1 MWHRILPL
9 IIKEMLAIW
18 RDPRGR
24 AVILVPPLLQLVIFA
39 FAMTMEVRNVD
50 IAVLN
55 LDTGSHGRE
64 VEAGLRGAS
73 AFDEIIAL
81 QSVNQIREVVDS
93 QRVIAVVHIGQDFSR
108 RVDAGQPADV
118 QLILDGRKSNAA
130 QIVNGYLNTI
140 ITGVSGKTYDTPATP
155 QPVRLRHWFN
165 PNLEYVW
172 FTLPGLVA
180 TITLLT
186 TIVVTALSVARE
198 RELGTFDQLLVSP
211 LRPVEIVIGK
221 SAPGLIFG
229 YLHGTFF
236 ILVAVYGFGIPFSGS
251 LAALYA
257 SMFVYLL
264 AVIGIGLFISA
275 VSATQQQAILGAF
288 VFASPAILLS
298 GFMSPVENMP
308 GWMQLA
314 TQVNPL
320 RHFLTVT
327 QGVFLKDLPL
337 AMVMRATVPLVLI
350 ALVTLPASAWLM
362 RKKTAR

>member
-1 MWHRILPL
+1 MWRRLTAL

-18 RDPRGR
+18 RDPKGR

-55 LDTGSHGRE
+55 LDHGSRGRE
-64 VEAGLRGAS
+64 IVAGIEGAS
-73 AFDEIIAL
+73 AFDEIIQL
-81 QSVNQIREVVDS
+81 RSVGEIQQMIDS

-108 RVDAGQPADV
+108 RVGAGQSADV
-118 QLILDGRKSNAA
+118 QLILDGRKSNAS
-130 QIVNGYLNTI
+130 QIVNSYLSAI
-140 ITGVSGKTYDTPATP
+140 IARVSATLYDDGEVPDALR
-155 QPVRLRHWFN
+155 VRNWFN
-165 PNLEYVW
+165 PNLEYAW

-186 TIVVTALSVARE
+186 TIIVTALSVARE
-198 RELGTFDQLLVSP
+198 RELGTFDQLRVSP
-211 LRPVEIVIGK
+211 LRPLEIVIGK

-236 ILVAVYGFGIPFSGS
+236 VLVAIFGFKVPFEGS
-251 LAALYA
+251 VFALYGA
-257 SMFVYLL
+257 MFFYLL
-264 AVIGIGLFISA
+264 AVIGIGLFIS
-275 VSATQQQAILGAF
+275 VISDTQQQAILGAF
-288 VFASPAILLS
+288 VFASPAVLLS

-314 TQVNPL
+314 TQINPL
-320 RHFLTVT
+320 RHFLVIT

-337 AMVMRATVPLVLI
+337 SEVVRSTTPLILIAMV
-350 ALVTLPASAWLM
+350 TLTASAWLL
-362 RKKTAR
+362 RRKTA

>member
-1 MWHRILPL
+1 MWRRILSL

-18 RDPRGR
+18 RDPKGR

-55 LDTGSHGRE
+55 LDTGSRGRD
-64 VEAGLRGAS
+64 VEAGILGAS
-73 AFDEIIAL
+73 PFDEVIGL
-81 QSVNQIREVVDS
+81 QSVSQIQEVIDS
-93 QRVIAVVHIGQDFSR
+93 QRVIAVVHIGQDFTR
-108 RVDAGQPADV
+108 RIETGQSADV
-118 QLILDGRKSNAA
+118 QIILDGRKSNAS
-130 QIVNGYLNTI
+130 QIANSYLSGI
-140 ITGVSGKTYDTPATP
+140 ISRVSATAYP
-155 QPVRLRHWFN
+155 GGSAPEAIRIRHWFN
-165 PNLEYVW
+165 PNLEYAW

-186 TIVVTALSVARE
+186 TIIVTALSVARE

-211 LRPVEIVIGK
+211 LRPIEIVVGK

-236 ILVAVYGFGIPFSGS
+236 ILVAVFGFKIPFAGS
-251 LAALYA
+251 LLALYG
-257 SMFVYLL
+257 SMFFYLL

-275 VSATQQQAILGAF
+275 ISSTQQQAILGAF
-288 VFASPAILLS
+288 VFASPAVLLS

-314 TQVNPL
+314 TQINPL
-320 RHFLTVT
+320 RHFLHIS

-337 AMVMRATVPLVLI
+337 SEVARSTVPLILI
-350 ALVTLPASAWLM
+350 AMVTLPASAWLL
-362 RKKTAR
+362 RKTSS

>member
-1 MWHRILPL
+1 MWRRLRAL

-18 RDPRGR
+18 RDPKGR

-55 LDTGSHGRE
+55 LDHGSSGRE
-64 VEAGLRGAS
+64 IVAGIEGAS
-73 AFDEIIAL
+73 AFDEIIHL
-81 QSVNQIREVVDS
+81 QSVSQIREAIDS

-108 RVDAGQPADV
+108 RIEVSQPADV
-118 QLILDGRKSNAA
+118 QIILDGRKSNAS
-130 QIVNGYLNTI
+130 QIVNSYLSAI
-140 ITGVSGKTYDTPATP
+140 IARVSAAAYAGGAPPDALR
-155 QPVRLRHWFN
+155 VRHWFN
-165 PNLEYVW
+165 PNLEYAW

-186 TIVVTALSVARE
+186 TIIVTALSVARE

-211 LRPVEIVIGK
+211 LRPLEIVIGK

-236 ILVAVYGFGIPFSGS
+236 VIVAVFGFKIPFAGS
-251 LAALYA
+251 VLALYG
-257 SMFVYLL
+257 SMFFYLL
-264 AVIGIGLFISA
+264 AVIGIGLFIS
-275 VSATQQQAILGAF
+275 VISDTQQQAILGAF
-288 VFASPAILLS
+288 VFASPAVLLS

-308 GWMQLA
+308 GWIQLA
-314 TQVNPL
+314 TQINPL
-320 RHFLTVT
+320 RHFLVIT

-337 AMVMRATVPLVLI
+337 SEVARSTAPLIVIAMA
-350 ALVTLPASAWLM
+350 TLPASGWLL
-362 RKKTAR
+362 RKKTS